1 MKYVLIT
8 FLTLTGLLPATGQ
21 TRKTTTR
28 ATAPPNIV
36 FIYADDLGYGDLGC
50 YGSKNNTP
58 NLDQLAAGGVRF
70 TDFYSASPVCS
81 PSRAALLT
89 GRYPIRQGIN
99 GVFFPDSYTGLDSAE
114 VTLAETLKSAGYRT
128 GMVGKWHLGHAAPYW
143 PPTVQGFDQ
152 FFGLPYS
159 HDMKPLALYDSAT
172 SPMTESRADFSK
184 LTQWFFEQ
192 AIAFAEQN
200 REQPFFVLLALTA
213 PHIPLKPNPDDL
225 TGSPGGAYGEVVEE
239 IDLNVGRLLETLK
252 ALGLDEDTMVVFTS
266 DNGPWFEGSSGPFR
280 DRKGGSA
287 WDGGFRV
294 PFIARQPGT
303 LPAGTESSELASN
316 LDLLPTLR
324 AMAGL
329 PPVEDRELDGRDISG
344 VLKDGAA
351 SPHEE
356 IVLFNNNQVAA
367 IRTRR
372 WKYVARSYYRVY
384 DIPLDRYPLLFD
396 MQVDPGENYSMARN
410 FPGDAA
416 DMRTRLERAR
426 ARYEPMADAFPPH
439 VAPASAADHPD

>member
-1 MKYVLIT
+1 M
-8 FLTLTGLLPATGQ
+8 
-21 TRKTTTR
+21 
-28 ATAPPNIV
+28 TA
-36 FIYADDLGYGDLGC
+36 
-50 YGSKNNTP
+50 
-58 NLDQLAAGGVRF
+58 
-70 TDFYSASPVCS
+70 
-81 PSRAALLT
+81 
-89 GRYPIRQGIN
+89 
-99 GVFFPDSYTGLDSAE
+99 
-114 VTLAETLKSAGYRT
+114 
-128 GMVGKWHLGHAAPYW
+128 
-143 PPTVQGFDQ
+143 
-152 FFGLPYS
+152 
-159 HDMKPLALYDSAT
+159 
-172 SPMTESRADFSK
+172 
-184 LTQWFFEQ
+184 
-192 AIAFAEQN
+192 AFAEQN
-200 REQPFFVLLALTA
+200 RERPFFVLLALTA

-225 TGSPGGAYGEVVEE
+225 TGSPGGDYGEVVEE
-239 IDLNVGRLLETLK
+239 IDLNVGRLLEKLK

-303 LPAGTESSELASN
+303 LPARTESSELASN